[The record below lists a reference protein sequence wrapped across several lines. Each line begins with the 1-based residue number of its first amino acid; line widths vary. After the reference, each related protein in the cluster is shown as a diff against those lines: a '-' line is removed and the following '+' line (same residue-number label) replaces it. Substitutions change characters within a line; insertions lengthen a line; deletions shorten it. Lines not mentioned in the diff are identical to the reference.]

1 MPKGSSYDNE
11 FKLEVVLK
19 VLKGNK
25 PSDVADEYGVSRNS
39 IYAWKKQ
46 FLDGGLKNLSNKN
59 QIESQKDAELRE
71 KEQQINEMKKI
82 IGEQKV
88 QLEILKKK
96 PWQD

>member
-1 MPKGSSYDNE
+1 MPKGSTYDNE
-11 FKLEVVLK
+11 FKMEVVLE

-25 PSDVADEYGVSRNS
+25 PSDVAEKYGVSRNS
-39 IYAWKKQ
+39 IYAWKNQ
-46 FLDGGLKNLSNKN
+46 FLDGGLKNLGNKK
-59 QIESQKDAELRE
+59 QIESQKDVELQE
-71 KEQQINEMKKI
+71 KEQQIDEMKKI